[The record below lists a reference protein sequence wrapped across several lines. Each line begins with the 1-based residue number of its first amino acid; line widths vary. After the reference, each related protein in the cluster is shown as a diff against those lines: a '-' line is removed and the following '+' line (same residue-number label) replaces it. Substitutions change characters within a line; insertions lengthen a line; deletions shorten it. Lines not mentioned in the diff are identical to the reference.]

1 MYYSRKLKKFKNIRH
16 CFFSK
21 KGGFSRGLYK
31 SLNCGKGSNDEKKKI
46 LKNLKIVADK
56 MNVKPSHLVLMN
68 QSHSNKVK
76 IINKRNFRRKI
87 NSDAIITKINGLSLG
102 VLTADCVPIL
112 LYDDSNKVI
121 ACIHAG
127 WRGALSGIIRNTINK
142 IRNMNIWN

>member
-76 IINKRNFRRKI
+76 IINKRKNCHIRYFKI
-87 NSDAIITKINGLSLG
+87 
-102 VLTADCVPIL
+102 
-112 LYDDSNKVI
+112 
-121 ACIHAG
+121 
-127 WRGALSGIIRNTINK
+127 
-142 IRNMNIWN
+142 